1 MTKTSAL
8 HKDLRTPKYRMRVE
22 DDLRL
27 KESYERTMKYKPD
40 YEALF
45 EGEEDEALAEMYG

>member
-1 MTKTSAL
+1 MTKSAL

-27 KESYERTMKYKPD
+27 KESYLRTMKYKPD
-40 YEALF
+40 YEALV